1 MPGMAVGGQIVKKM
15 TGAHLFAAPRNA
27 RKAKT
32 RLERAM
38 LTIVAARERA
48 AEISEE
54 RTAQVQRVRPTVWQ
68 TRRLARLSG
77 KC

>member
-1 MPGMAVGGQIVKKM
+1 VGIGGKILKKM
-15 TGAHLFAAPRNA
+15 TGAQLFAAPRNA

-48 AEISEE
+48 VEISEQ
-54 RTAQVQRVRPTVWQ
+54 RTAQVLKVRPTAWQ
-68 TRRLARLSG
+68 KRRLARLSG